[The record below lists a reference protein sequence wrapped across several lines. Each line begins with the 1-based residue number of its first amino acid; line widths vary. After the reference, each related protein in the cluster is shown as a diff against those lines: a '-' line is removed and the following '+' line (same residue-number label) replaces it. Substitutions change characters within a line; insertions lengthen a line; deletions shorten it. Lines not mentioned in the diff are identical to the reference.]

1 VNLHSQDFIA
11 RSREGIGNPDLQ
23 SSLGVLGDGM
33 PRKRQLAMDAIGN
46 FEEQRQYV
54 VQMKDHT
61 LANMAAYLEQFEAA
75 VKANG
80 GQVHW
85 AETPEAFNRIITNI
99 CQTAGAERVVKGK
112 SMVTEETGLNQ
123 ALQDAGLDLLE
134 TDLGE
139 YIIQL
144 AREHPSHIVVPAIH
158 KTVDQVRQLFL
169 HHHDLGERELPDPT
183 AIVTEA
189 RQMLRNRFGAADV
202 GIVGANALIAE
213 TGSTLL
219 VTNEGNGDLCSTL
232 PRVQIVASSI
242 EKVLPTLDDASSLL
256 RLLTRSAT
264 GQAITC
270 YTSFY
275 SGPKRERDIDGPE
288 QFHVVLL
295 DNGRSEMLAG
305 EYREM
310 LRCIRCGSCLNHC
323 PVYTHVGGHAYGWV
337 YPGPMG
343 SVLTPLMQGL
353 EGATDLPVAC
363 TTCGRCQEACPM
375 DIPLPD
381 MLRQLR
387 AETVQQKLNP
397 RRWRWGIRAYMHLLA
412 HPTLYRWG
420 SRLVMPLMAKLA
432 GRKRRFRSLL
442 LANGWTDVRDF
453 PAPQGQT
460 FLNQWQRTGSGVR
473 ASDD

>member
-1 VNLHSQDFIA
+1 MKIQSQDFIA
-11 RSREGIGNPDLQ
+11 RSRDGINNEDLQ
-23 SSLGVLGDGM
+23 SSLGVLGFGM
-33 PRKRQLAMDAIGN
+33 PLKRKLAIDAMGN
-46 FEEQRQYV
+46 FEEQRHYV
-54 VQMKDHT
+54 KQMKDHT
-61 LANMAAYLEQFEAA
+61 LANMGAYLEQFEAA
-75 VKANG
+75 VQANG
-80 GQVHW
+80 GTVHW
-85 AETPEAFNRIITNI
+85 ADTPAEFNRIITGI
-99 CQTAGAERVVKGK
+99 CQAADARRVVKGK
-112 SMVTEETGLNQ
+112 SMVTEETGLND
-123 ALQDAGLDLLE
+123 ALIGAGMDLLE

-144 AREHPSHIVVPAIH
+144 AHEHPSHIVGPAIH

-169 HHHDLGERELPDPT
+169 KHHDLGERELPDPIS
-183 AIVTEA
+183 IVTEA
-189 RQMLRNRFGAADV
+189 REVLRNRFGAADV

-232 PRVQIVASSI
+232 PKVQIVATSI

-256 RLLTRSAT
+256 RVLSRSAT

-270 YTSFY
+270 YTSFFT
-275 SGPKRERDIDGPE
+275 GPKRAADLDGPE

-295 DNGRSEMLAG
+295 DNGRSQMLAG
-305 EYREM
+305 EYSDM

-323 PVYTHVGGHAYGWV
+323 PIYTHVGGHAYGWV

-353 EGATDLPVAC
+353 ENSKDLPVAC

-387 AETVQQKLNP
+387 AEASDRKLNP
-397 RRWRWGIRAYMHLLA
+397 RRWRWGIAIYMRMLSY
-412 HPTLYRWG
+412 PRLYRWG
-420 SRLVMPLMAKLA
+420 SRIVMPIMAALA
-432 GRKRRFRSLL
+432 RKKGSFSSLL
-442 LANGWTDVRDF
+442 LANGWTEVRDF

-460 FLNQWQRTGSGVR
+460 FLNQWQQQKRQQER
-473 ASDD
+473 QQ